1 MQMSNVIL
9 PQKED
14 IDLDAF
20 PMTLIIYLYV
30 NNKTR
35 KDKQFYY
42 FHMANLV
49 IFCLN
54 ITFTFFY
61 QDAQNK
67 MTMLLELINWKYEQ
81 TMHRVK

>member
-42 FHMANLV
+42 FHMACKSRH
-49 IFCLN
+49 F
-54 ITFTFFY
+54 
-61 QDAQNK
+61 
-67 MTMLLELINWKYEQ
+67 LLKYN
-81 TMHRVK
+81 VYLFLPGCPK